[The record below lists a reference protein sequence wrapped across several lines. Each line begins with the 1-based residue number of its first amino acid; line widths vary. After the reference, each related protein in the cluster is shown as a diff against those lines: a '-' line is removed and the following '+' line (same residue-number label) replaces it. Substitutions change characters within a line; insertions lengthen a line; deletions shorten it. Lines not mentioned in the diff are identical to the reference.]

1 MIPKS
6 GIRFSEKIM
15 PKESMIPKSGNRRF
29 SEKIMLN
36 EKARL

>member
-6 GIRFSEKIM
+6 GNRFSEKIM
-15 PKESMIPKSGNRRF
+15 LQQESMIPKSGNPF

-36 EKARL
+36 LVC